1 MEIIRSYGGLKFQEA
16 LPSPKTL
23 IEELPSPESL
33 ILPLSDLAGLSS
45 RPLVQR
51 GESVFKGEKVGEDLH
66 NKMPPIHSPVSGRVT
81 GVDTYRFAE
90 SGNVLS
96 MFIQS
101 DGREK
106 WKTEFAPPESP
117 ADREVSTLVQ
127 QIKES
132 GVQIIPFESFPDAG
146 GNKGG
151 AIQVDQFVING
162 IGHGYGG
169 SIYRRLMLEKTSE
182 LHDGIRLIKRVFR
195 PRKIFL
201 AMNESHEDVSR
212 AIEGSGLGEEV
223 HVIKL
228 DVYYPLGHP
237 HLLFKRIF
245 DREIPSP
252 GGSAMDMGVA
262 FVSVD
267 RVIQVSE
274 SVLLGKPVIEQYV
287 TVSGEGVHTP
297 KNLKVRIGT
306 PLRKLIQACGG
317 FNGSPGRIV
326 LGNPLGGMAQFS
338 LERPVLKDTRWLWV
352 QPEAQV
358 VKDKYRPCINCGDCV
373 DICPVRIMPNFL
385 GKFCEF
391 CKYEE
396 AAHQYDL
403 FTCIEC
409 GLCAYV
415 CPSRRPM
422 VHFIKMAKWELS
434 LTGTE
439 NDKRSI

>member
-1 MEIIRSYGGLKFQEA
+1 
-16 LPSPKTL
+16 
-23 IEELPSPESL
+23 
-33 ILPLSDLAGLSS
+33 
-45 RPLVQR
+45 
-51 GESVFKGEKVGEDLH
+51 
-66 NKMPPIHSPVSGRVT
+66 
-81 GVDTYRFAE
+81 
-90 SGNVLS
+90 

-106 WKTEFAPPESP
+106 WKTEIAPPKSL
-117 ADREVSTLVQ
+117 ADQKVSTLVQ
-127 QIKES
+127 KIKES
-132 GVQIIPFESFPDAG
+132 GVQIIPFESWPQSE
-146 GNKGG
+146 GNKGES
-151 AIQVDQFVING
+151 IQVDQFVING
-162 IGHGYGG
+162 IGNGYGG
-169 SIYRRLMLEKTSE
+169 SIARRLMVEKTSE

-195 PRKIFL
+195 PQKIFL

-212 AIEGSGLGEEV
+212 AIDSGGLSEEI

-262 FVSVD
+262 FIGVE
-267 RVIQVSE
+267 RVIQISE
-274 SVLLGKPVIEQYV
+274 SVLLDKPVIEQYV

-306 PLRKLIQACGG
+306 PLRKLIGACGG
-317 FNGSPGRIV
+317 FNGNPGRIV

-352 QPEAQV
+352 QPEGQL

-373 DICPVRIMPNFL
+373 DICPVQIMPNFL

-396 AAHQYDL
+396 AAQQYDL

-422 VHFIKMAKWELS
+422 VHFIKMGKWELS

-439 NDKRSI
+439 NDKRAV

>member
-1 MEIIRSYGGLKFQEA
+1 MEIIRSYGGLKFQE
-16 LPSPKTL
+16 
-23 IEELPSPESL
+23 ELPSAQKPIEDVPPPENL
-33 ILPLSDLAGLSS
+33 ILPLSDLANVSS

-51 GESVFKGEKVGEDLH
+51 GESVFKGEKVGENLR
-66 NKMPPIHSPVSGRVT
+66 NRMTAIHSSVSGRVT
-81 GVDTYRFAE
+81 GIDTYRFVE

-96 MFIQS
+96 IFIQS
-101 DGREK
+101 DGKEK
-106 WKTEFAPPESP
+106 WKTKIASP
-117 ADREVSTLVQ
+117 KSLADRRASTLVQ

-132 GVQIIPFESFPDAG
+132 GVQIIPFESMPQAE
-146 GNKGG
+146 GNREESVH
-151 AIQVDQFVING
+151 IEQFVING
-162 IGHGYGG
+162 IGQGYAG
-169 SIYRRLMLEKTSE
+169 SIARRLMVEKTSE

-195 PRKIFL
+195 PEKIFL
-201 AMNESHEDVSR
+201 AVNDNHEDVIR
-212 AIEGSGLGEEV
+212 AIDSSGLNEEV

-245 DREIPSP
+245 DREISSP
-252 GGSAMDMGVA
+252 GG
-262 FVSVD
+262 SVD
-267 RVIQVSE
+267 RVIHVAE
-274 SVLLGKPVIEQYV
+274 AVLFEKPVIEQYV

-306 PLRKLIQACGG
+306 PLRDLINFCGG
-317 FNGSPGRIV
+317 FKGNPGRIV
-326 LGNPLGGMAQFS
+326 LGNPLGGMGQFS

-352 QPEAQV
+352 QPEGEV

-373 DICPVRIMPNFL
+373 DICPVQLMPNFL

-396 AAHQYDL
+396 AAQQFDL

-409 GLCAYV
+409 GLCSYV

-439 NDKRSI
+439 DAKQAI

>member
-16 LPSPKTL
+16 LPSPETP
-23 IEELPSPESL
+23 IEDLPAPESL

-81 GVDTYRFAE
+81 GVDTYRFVE

-106 WKTEFAPPESP
+106 WKTEIAPAKSL
-117 ADREVSTLVQ
+117 ANREVSTLVQ

-132 GVQIIPFESFPDAG
+132 GVQIIPFESLPDAEG
-146 GNKGG
+146 KKGG

-182 LHDGIRLIKRVFR
+182 LHDGIRLIKKVFR
-195 PRKIFL
+195 PQKIFL
-201 AMNESHEDVSR
+201 VMNESHEDVSQ

-223 HVIKL
+223 QVIKL
-228 DVYYPLGHP
+228 EVYYPLGHP
-237 HLLFKRIF
+237 HLLSKRIF
-245 DREIPSP
+245 DREIPST
-252 GGSAMDMGVA
+252 GGSAVDMGVA
-262 FVSVD
+262 FVGVD
-267 RVIQVSE
+267 RVIQVSD
-274 SVLLGKPVIEQYV
+274 SVLLDRPVIEQYV

-306 PLRKLIQACGG
+306 PLRRLIEACGG
-317 FNGSPGRIV
+317 FNESPGRIV

-338 LERPVLKDTRWLWV
+338 LERPVLKNTRWVWV

-358 VKDKYRPCINCGDCV
+358 VEDKYRPCINCGDCV
-373 DICPVRIMPNFL
+373 DICPVQIMPNFL

-396 AAHQYDL
+396 AAQQYDL

>member
-1 MEIIRSYGGLKFQEA
+1 
-16 LPSPKTL
+16 
-23 IEELPSPESL
+23 
-33 ILPLSDLAGLSS
+33 
-45 RPLVQR
+45 
-51 GESVFKGEKVGEDLH
+51 
-66 NKMPPIHSPVSGRVT
+66 
-81 GVDTYRFAE
+81 
-90 SGNVLS
+90 
-96 MFIQS
+96 
-101 DGREK
+101 
-106 WKTEFAPPESP
+106 
-117 ADREVSTLVQ
+117 
-127 QIKES
+127 
-132 GVQIIPFESFPDAG
+132 
-146 GNKGG
+146 
-151 AIQVDQFVING
+151 
-162 IGHGYGG
+162 
-169 SIYRRLMLEKTSE
+169 
-182 LHDGIRLIKRVFR
+182 
-195 PRKIFL
+195 
-201 AMNESHEDVSR
+201 
-212 AIEGSGLGEEV
+212 
-223 HVIKL
+223 
-228 DVYYPLGHP
+228 
-237 HLLFKRIF
+237 
-245 DREIPSP
+245 
-252 GGSAMDMGVA
+252 MDMGVA
-262 FVSVD
+262 FADVD

-274 SVLLGKPVIEQYV
+274 SVLLGRPVIEQYV

-306 PLRKLIQACGG
+306 PLRRLIEACGG

-326 LGNPLGGMAQFS
+326 LGNPLRGMAQFS
-338 LERPVLKDTRWLWV
+338 LERPVLKDTHWLWV

-396 AAHQYDL
+396 AAQQYDL